1 MSIYLWRKQN
11 DKLLQLCKTSSSAEL
26 RKIRAVGTD
35 SAPPADAEVHT
46 VKWINAYR
54 TQDLPVSTL
63 MLHRKLCL
71 QCQDEANEGGG
82 VEVVHNADQTP
93 DLFEC
98 LPKSTITAKGFHTV
112 WVRST
117 CKDKEKLTQ
126 MLLGDS
132 LGRKYSYYI
141 IVRAKPSKVPATRSG
156 NNKKAWVSQ
165 AAIGNSGATSSTAQR
180 RHLQEL

>member
-1 MSIYLWRKQN
+1 M
-11 DKLLQLCKTSSSAEL
+11 
-26 RKIRAVGTD
+26 
-35 SAPPADAEVHT
+35 
-46 VKWINAYR
+46 
-54 TQDLPVSTL
+54 
-63 MLHRKLCL
+63 
-71 QCQDEANEGGG
+71 
-82 VEVVHNADQTP
+82 HNADQTP